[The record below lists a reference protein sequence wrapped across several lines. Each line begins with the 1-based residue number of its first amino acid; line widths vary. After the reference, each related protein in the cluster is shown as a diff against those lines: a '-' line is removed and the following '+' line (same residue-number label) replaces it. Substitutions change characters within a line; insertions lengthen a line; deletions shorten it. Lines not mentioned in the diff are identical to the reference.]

1 MKLYYIT
8 RTFYPHQ
15 KGGGPLMRAA
25 AVDKL
30 RELGWDVVV
39 VMPGYR
45 QIKVH
50 ESDNLIQIPTL
61 PILKITRLLQKVGL
75 LEDYLD
81 LWVRKSLKYLKNVV
95 KKGDLV
101 FATSGGELGTLKLA
115 ALLKSETGCT
125 AVLNFRDPL
134 EYALCHNLLID
145 NSYHVS
151 REKSEKKYLSAADL
165 LVTSSQHY
173 KSNLIDKYPEFAQKV
188 INNYFGF
195 FSNLLE
201 VQRINER
208 DDSIIRICYMGTM
221 TNAQKPEILIEA
233 FLSLASNIKN
243 KIELVFIGNH
253 KPYCEFD
260 PYRNTDKILF
270 LDYMSSEELKE
281 YIQANIHIGFVSLV
295 KDYYGACVP
304 SKIYEYINF
313 ELPILAALPSGDG
326 LDIVNDNKFGLACKY
341 NNTSELQNNIERM
354 TDPVFLDLVRNKL
367 KTNKNAWSMDTQIK
381 TLNSSLSELIKQ
393 EPTL

>member
-8 RTFYPHQ
+8 RTFYPYQ
-15 KGGGPLMRAA
+15 QGGGPLMRAA

-173 KSNLIDKYPEFAQKV
+173 KSNLIGKYPEFSQKV

-233 FLSLASNIKN
+233 FVSLASNIKN

-253 KPYCEFD
+253 KNYREFD
-260 PYRNTDKILF
+260 LYRNKDKIVF
-270 LDYMSSEELKE
+270 LDYMSSDELKG
-281 YIQANIHIGFVSLV
+281 YIQKNIHIGFVSLV

-326 LDIVNDNKFGLACKY
+326 LDIVNDNKFGLACKH
-341 NNTSELQNNIERM
+341 NNTSELQNNIEKM
-354 TDPVFLDLVRNKL
+354 TDPVFLDLVRTKL
-367 KTNKNAWSMDTQIK
+367 KTNKAAWSMDTQIK